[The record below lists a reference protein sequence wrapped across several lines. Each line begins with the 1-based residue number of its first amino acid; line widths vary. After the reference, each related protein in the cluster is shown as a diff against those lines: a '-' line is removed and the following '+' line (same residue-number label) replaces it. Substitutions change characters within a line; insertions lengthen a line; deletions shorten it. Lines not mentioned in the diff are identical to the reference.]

1 MPIRCKR
8 GNPVRPTSPRARSL
22 RRCMTDAERALWQAL
37 RNRQLDGRKFRRQAT
52 VGPYIADFAC
62 IAARLIVECDGG
74 QHAMSAT
81 DARRTA
87 WLEAQGWRVLR
98 LWNDDILTNLE
109 GVLAVIAAA
118 LAPSSSSG

>member
-1 MPIRCKR
+1 
-8 GNPVRPTSPRARSL
+8 
-22 RRCMTDAERALWQAL
+22 MTDAERALWQAL

-87 WLEAQGWRVLR
+87 WLEAQGCRVLR